1 MISTEI
7 AVSVGPLAVLLAAT
21 VGALINRAATGR
33 AARRAAA
40 VAWSGSHVKDQH
52 KAVTDF
58 LSDTLSADMN
68 GATLNLRFLAPTPEI
83 LDTALKIQ
91 SFDKVLA
98 HDPEPD
104 RKVPGALEFAIVHM
118 VAEAE
123 KGHEAAGHPLGTAH
137 RDFRERV
144 VRLYVAQEQA
154 LERGAPAPDESELLG
169 ELTAD
174 GMEESSARALLSYGG
189 ARRAV
194 EAKQLRAQSARQSAQ
209 VEREQLH
216 AHLAALMAGWVATPP
231 G

>member
-1 MISTEI
+1 M
-7 AVSVGPLAVLLAAT
+7 
-21 VGALINRAATGR
+21 
-33 AARRAAA
+33 
-40 VAWSGSHVKDQH
+40 KDQH

-154 LERGAPAPDESELLG
+154 LERGAPAPDESELLD

-174 GMEESSARALLSYGG
+174 GMKESSARALLSYGG
-189 ARRAV
+189 ARRAM
-194 EAKQLRAQSARQSAQ
+194 EAEQLRAQSARQSAQ